1 MPGTKRETGTGP
13 ARAPKSSPPKSL
25 TTKSSKAAAGKPAA
39 AVAKAKGSA
48 ASKSAAP
55 SPKPAPAPKNA
66 PAAKSGRGAT
76 APAAK
81 PAARAPSRAT
91 AVPKSRPAMPAARP
105 PAKSTTPRPAGPT
118 AKKPVQAASGGSK
131 AAATRSSIDVA
142 FALSKLH
149 QVALLA
155 TDLDRS
161 IAFYR
166 DVLGLAYMD
175 RYDPPGLAFF
185 HLGGGTRLILSATSS
200 KATLYFKV
208 DDIDS
213 AVSALAARGVFFLH
227 KPSMIHRDDQGRL
240 GKKGVE
246 EWMAFFKDPSDNILA
261 LVAQRTA

>member
-1 MPGTKRETGTGP
+1 MPVTKRETGTKP
-13 ARAPKSSPPKSL
+13 ARAPKSPP
-25 TTKSSKAAAGKPAA
+25 
-39 AVAKAKGSA
+39 AKTA
-48 ASKSAAP
+48 
-55 SPKPAPAPKNA
+55 A
-66 PAAKSGRGAT
+66 PAAKKPAAT
-76 APAAK
+76 AAKPAKASPAPAKGKPAKPTAKAAPASRAKAKPAAPLPSPAPASKAK
-81 PAARAPSRAT
+81 PAARRGAAAKPS
-91 AVPKSRPAMPAARP
+91 PKTPAATP
-105 PAKSTTPRPAGPT
+105 PRRRQSNAPTP
-118 AKKPVQAASGGSK
+118 KSK

-200 KATLYFKV
+200 KATLYFRV

-227 KPSMIHRDDQGRL
+227 KPSMIHRDDKGRL

-246 EWMAFFKDPSDNILA
+246 EWMAFFKDPSDNVLA
-261 LVAQRTA
+261 LVAQRVG

>member
-1 MPGTKRETGTGP
+1 MPGTKRQTGKKPG
-13 ARAPKSSPPKSL
+13 
-25 TTKSSKAAAGKPAA
+25 KA
-39 AVAKAKGSA
+39 
-48 ASKSAAP
+48 
-55 SPKPAPAPKNA
+55 PKPAPAKAPPKK
-66 PAAKSGRGAT
+66 AAASRPTGKV
-76 APAAK
+76 AAK
-81 PAARAPSRAT
+81 PAGA
-91 AVPKSRPAMPAARP
+91 KP
-105 PAKSTTPRPAGPT
+105 PAKKAPPPKPAAKGAAKAVSAKPARTP
-118 AKKPVQAASGGSK
+118 AKGK
-131 AAATRSSIDVA
+131 AAATRSAIDVS

-166 DVLGLAYMD
+166 DVLGLPYMD

-185 HLGGGTRLILSATSS
+185 NLGGGTRLILSATSS
-200 KATLYFKV
+200 KATLYFRV

-246 EWMAFFKDPSDNILA
+246 EWMAFFKDPSDNVLA
-261 LVAQRTA
+261 LVAQR

>member
-1 MPGTKRETGTGP
+1 MLGTKREPGKKP
-13 ARAPKSSPPKSL
+13 ATAPRSPPAKAKSAPAKKPSA
-25 TTKSSKAAAGKPAA
+25 TARKPEIAPATPVKGKPAKTTAKTAPASPKKANA
-39 AVAKAKGSA
+39 AAKA
-48 ASKSAAP
+48 P
-55 SPKPAPAPKNA
+55 PRPAPAPK
-66 PAAKSGRGAT
+66 
-76 APAAK
+76 AK
-81 PAARAPSRAT
+81 PAARKAEPLTTPSRPGAKPAVRNPSAT
-91 AVPKSRPAMPAARP
+91 PKAKPGAAQ
-105 PAKSTTPRPAGPT
+105 T
-118 AKKPVQAASGGSK
+118 AKSK
-131 AAATRSSIDVA
+131 AAATRSAIDVA

-227 KPSMIHRDDQGRL
+227 RPSMIHRDDKGRL

-246 EWMAFFKDPSDNILA
+246 EWMAFFKDPSDNVLA
-261 LVAQRTA
+261 LVAQRVG

>member
-1 MPGTKRETGTGP
+1 MPGTKRQTGKKPG
-13 ARAPKSSPPKSL
+13 
-25 TTKSSKAAAGKPAA
+25 KA
-39 AVAKAKGSA
+39 
-48 ASKSAAP
+48 
-55 SPKPAPAPKNA
+55 PKPAPAKAPPKK
-66 PAAKSGRGAT
+66 AAASRPSGKV
-76 APAAK
+76 AAK
-81 PAARAPSRAT
+81 PAGA
-91 AVPKSRPAMPAARP
+91 KP
-105 PAKSTTPRPAGPT
+105 PAKKAPPPKPAAKGAAKAVSAKPARTP
-118 AKKPVQAASGGSK
+118 AKGK
-131 AAATRSSIDVA
+131 AAATRSAIDVS

-166 DVLGLAYMD
+166 DVLGLPYMD

-185 HLGGGTRLILSATSS
+185 NLGGGTRLILSATSS
-200 KATLYFKV
+200 KATLYFRV

-246 EWMAFFKDPSDNILA
+246 EWMAFFKDPSDNVLA
-261 LVAQRTA
+261 LVAQR

>member
-1 MPGTKRETGTGP
+1 MPGTKRQTGKKPG
-13 ARAPKSSPPKSL
+13 
-25 TTKSSKAAAGKPAA
+25 KA
-39 AVAKAKGSA
+39 
-48 ASKSAAP
+48 
-55 SPKPAPAPKNA
+55 PKPAPAAKAPPKK
-66 PAAKSGRGAT
+66 AAARRPTGKV
-76 APAAK
+76 AAK
-81 PAARAPSRAT
+81 PAGA
-91 AVPKSRPAMPAARP
+91 KP
-105 PAKSTTPRPAGPT
+105 PAKKTPSAKPA
-118 AKKPVQAASGGSK
+118 AKGAAKAASAKPAKAPTKGK
-131 AAATRSSIDVA
+131 AAATRSAIDVS

-166 DVLGLAYMD
+166 DVLGLPYMD

-185 HLGGGTRLILSATSS
+185 NLGGGTRLILSATSS
-200 KATLYFKV
+200 KATLYFRV

-246 EWMAFFKDPSDNILA
+246 EWMAFFKDPSDNVLA
-261 LVAQRTA
+261 LVAQR

>member
-1 MPGTKRETGTGP
+1 MPGTKRETGTKP
-13 ARAPKSSPPKSL
+13 ARAPKSLPA
-25 TTKSSKAAAGKPAA
+25 KAATAPSKKTASTAARSAKAPPAHVKAKPAKATAKAAPTSPTKAKPAA
-39 AVAKAKGSA
+39 KAPPLPARASKAKPP
-48 ASKSAAP
+48 AAP
-55 SPKPAPAPKNA
+55 PRPE
-66 PAAKSGRGAT
+66 
-76 APAAK
+76 AK
-81 PAARAPSRAT
+81 PAARKLAATPPPKPGAP
-91 AVPKSRPAMPAARP
+91 
-105 PAKSTTPRPAGPT
+105 
-118 AKKPVQAASGGSK
+118 QAAKSK
-131 AAATRSSIDVA
+131 AAATQSSIDVA

-166 DVLGLAYMD
+166 DVLGLSYMD

-227 KPSMIHRDDQGRL
+227 RPSMIHRDDKGRL

-246 EWMAFFKDPSDNILA
+246 EWMAFFKDPSDNVLA
-261 LVAQRTA
+261 LVAQRVG